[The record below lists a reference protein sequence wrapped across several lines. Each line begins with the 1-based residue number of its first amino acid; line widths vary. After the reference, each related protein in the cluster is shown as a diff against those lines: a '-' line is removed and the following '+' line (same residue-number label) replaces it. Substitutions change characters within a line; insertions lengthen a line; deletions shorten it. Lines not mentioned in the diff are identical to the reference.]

1 MAGEQMAGGN
11 GTSALLD
18 VTAARAALAV
28 ARGGDKLDLLLS
40 APDPVAL
47 VQALPEQDLYLAL
60 LEIGLDDGRELV
72 SLASPSQFRHFI
84 DMACWPARGEAGPDP
99 SRVLRFLM
107 LARSTEA
114 SSTAALE
121 RYRKKLA
128 EVDSE
133 LLALVLRH
141 ELTMHDLGDDYPDPE
156 PAHPG
161 STYRTPEGRYLIE
174 FNRGDEHYPQL
185 KALLDDLYAVDVLG
199 TTRMLESLR
208 WEVPTE
214 LEESERRWRTGRLR
228 DQGIPELEEA
238 LSFYARPP
246 RKAGSRP
253 PEAPSEATAISPT
266 GPVTSP
272 PEEGPAARALAT
284 PQRGPPLL
292 ERALARLA
300 GEESARAE
308 EQIVYA
314 ANAAVVAGGAEP
326 DDLRAVRD
334 AIEGARATLSLG
346 LELSSQGDEA
356 RAARVLAELPVK
368 QTFQSAMAEVYR
380 LQARARAVQKKARL
394 PQAQS
399 VTLLDPPLAGA
410 VDALAA
416 DRPLFADAA
425 DAGPAGA
432 RRRPRALESRAD
444 VARAEALLDEAEAT
458 IQLLD
463 GLGIGPQALGA
474 KADEAGLG
482 PAALRAS
489 AALRALALT
498 QLRGEPFSLR
508 ELTGEER
515 PEPEGFSAA
524 LDNLLSA
531 AVASAKSPAAGRAA
545 ARLRA
550 LIPGPPRR

>member
-1 MAGEQMAGGN
+1 MAGGN
-11 GTSALLD
+11 GTSALLLD
-18 VTAARAALAV
+18 VAAARAALAA
-28 ARGGDKLDLLLS
+28 ARGSDKLDLLLS

-99 SRVLRFLM
+99 SRVLSFLM

-121 RYRKKLA
+121 RYRQKLA
-128 EVDSE
+128 ELDSE

-141 ELTMHDLGDDYPDPE
+141 ELTVHELGDDNPDPE
-156 PAHPG
+156 LANPG

-208 WEVPTE
+208 WEMPTE

-246 RKAGSRP
+246 RKAGTRP
-253 PEAPSEATAISPT
+253 PEAPAQATSAVAP
-266 GPVTSP
+266 GQGA
-272 PEEGPAARALAT
+272 PEQAAAARALVA
-284 PQRGPPLL
+284 PREGPPLL
-292 ERALARLA
+292 ERALARLE
-300 GEESARAE
+300 GEERARAE
-308 EQIVYA
+308 ETIVYA
-314 ANAAVVAGGAEP
+314 ANAAVVAGGAEL
-326 DDLRAVRD
+326 DDLRAVRE

-368 QTFQSAMAEVYR
+368 QIFQTAMAEAYR
-380 LQARARAVQKKARL
+380 LQTRARAVQKKARL

-399 VTLLDPPLAGA
+399 VTLLDPPLAGT

-416 DRPLFADAA
+416 DRPLFADA
-425 DAGPAGA
+425 DVAGSAGA

-458 IQLLD
+458 IELLD

-474 KADEAGLG
+474 KANDAGLG

-508 ELTGEER
+508 DLTGEER
-515 PEPEGFSAA
+515 PEPEGFATA
-524 LDNLLSA
+524 LDTLLKT
-531 AVASAKSPAAGRAA
+531 AVASAKSPAAARAA
-545 ARLRA
+545 ARLRGLFSA
-550 LIPGPPRR
+550 PPRR

>member
-1 MAGEQMAGGN
+1 MAGEQMASGN

-18 VTAARAALAV
+18 VAAARAALAV
-28 ARGGDKLDLLLS
+28 ARGEDKLDLLLS

-60 LEIGLDDGRELV
+60 LEIGLDDGQELV

-99 SRVLRFLM
+99 ARVLRFLM

-121 RYRKKLA
+121 RYREKLA
-128 EVDSE
+128 ELDSE

-141 ELTMHDLGDDYPDPE
+141 ELTVHELGDDNPDPDLT
-156 PAHPG
+156 HPG

-185 KALLDDLYAVDVLG
+185 KALLDDLYAVEVLG

-208 WEVPTE
+208 WEMPTE

-246 RKAGSRP
+246 RKAGTR
-253 PEAPSEATAISPT
+253 PSEAPAEATATAPP
-266 GPVTSP
+266 GPGA
-272 PEEGPAARALAT
+272 PEEAPAARALVAPREG
-284 PQRGPPLL
+284 PQLL

-308 EQIVYA
+308 ETIVYA
-314 ANAAVVAGGAEP
+314 ANAAVVAGGAEL

-356 RAARVLAELPVK
+356 RAARILAELPVK
-368 QTFQSAMAEVYR
+368 QIFQTAMAEAYR
-380 LQARARAVQKKARL
+380 LQTRARAVQKKARL

-399 VTLLDPPLAGA
+399 VTLLDPPLAGV

-425 DAGPAGA
+425 DAGSAGA

-508 ELTGEER
+508 DLTDEER
-515 PEPEGFSAA
+515 PEPEGFPTA
-524 LDNLLSA
+524 LDTLLSA
-531 AVASAKSPAAGRAA
+531 AVASAKSPAAARAA
-545 ARLRA
+545 ARLRG
-550 LIPGPPRR
+550 LIPGPSRR

>member
-1 MAGEQMAGGN
+1 MAGGN
-11 GTSALLD
+11 GISALLD
-18 VTAARAALAV
+18 VAEARAALAT

-121 RYRKKLA
+121 RYREKLA
-128 EVDSE
+128 ELDAE

-141 ELTMHDLGDDYPDPE
+141 ELTVHELGDDNPDPDL
-156 PAHPG
+156 ANPG

-208 WEVPTE
+208 WEMPTE
-214 LEESERRWRTGRLR
+214 LEESERRWRSGRLR

-246 RKAGSRP
+246 RKAATRP
-253 PEAPSEATAISPT
+253 PEAPAQTTAAAAP
-266 GPVTSP
+266 GQGAPL
-272 PEEGPAARALAT
+272 PAAAAQALIA
-284 PQRGPPLL
+284 PREGPPLL

-300 GEESARAE
+300 TEERARAE
-308 EQIVYA
+308 ESIVYA

-356 RAARVLAELPVK
+356 RAARILAEVPVK
-368 QTFQSAMAEVYR
+368 QIFQTAMAEVYR
-380 LQARARAVQKKARL
+380 LQTRARAVQKKARL

-416 DRPLFADAA
+416 DRPLFVDADAA
-425 DAGPAGA
+425 VAAGA
-432 RRRPRALESRAD
+432 RRRPRALASRAD
-444 VARAEALLDEAEAT
+444 IARAEALLDEAEAT

-474 KADEAGLG
+474 KANEAGLG

-489 AALRALALT
+489 GALRALALT
-498 QLRGEPFSLR
+498 RLRGEPFSLHD
-508 ELTGEER
+508 LTGEER
-515 PEPEGFSAA
+515 PDPAGFAPALDTLLQTAVAAAKSAA
-524 LDNLLSA
+524 
-531 AVASAKSPAAGRAA
+531 ASRAA
-545 ARLRA
+545 ARLRG
-550 LIPGPPRR
+550 LIGLPRR